1 MTDSTHTPPTPDEPD
16 APGTPDAAQAPAL
29 RGVSRPARLAL
40 VTGALVAAV
49 LVGVWLVRATPW
61 TADAAG
67 RGSDRG
73 IADPGLTL
81 YPAGERDP
89 APQLEG
95 RTLDDTPFNL
105 EDLRGQVV
113 VINVWGSWCGPCRA
127 ETPGLV
133 RIANTT
139 ADDGVRF
146 VGIDTRDDRAAAQAF
161 VKNYN
166 VPYPSVF
173 DPTGQALLPFG
184 SVVPSAA
191 IPSTVIVDR
200 NGEVAARVIG
210 AVDENTLA
218 GLIEDL
224 VAEEGTGGDVS

>member
-1 MTDSTHTPPTPDEPD
+1 MVF
-16 APGTPDAAQAPAL
+16 AAL
-29 RGVSRPARLAL
+29 
-40 VTGALVAAV
+40 V

-61 TADAAG
+61 SADAAG

-73 IADPGLTL
+73 IADPGLNL

-89 APQLEG
+89 APPLEG

-105 EDLRGQVV
+105 EDLDGHVV

-133 RIANTT
+133 RIANKT
-139 ADDGVRF
+139 ADEGVRF

-161 VKNYN
+161 VKNYK

-173 DPTGQALLPFG
+173 DPTGQALLAFRD
-184 SVVPSAA
+184 VIPSAA
-191 IPSTVIVDR
+191 IPSSLVLDADG
-200 NGEVAARVIG
+200 NVAARVIG
-210 AVDENTLA
+210 AVDETTLQ
-218 GLIEDL
+218 GLLDDLLAEDGN
-224 VAEEGTGGDVS
+224 ATGDGS